1 MNNKTR
7 KRFRLAGYDYSQNG
21 AYFITIVTKNR
32 IPFFGEIRNKE
43 MLLSHIGDFVER
55 NFLIIQEK
63 LEAIKVDEY
72 VIMPDHLHLIISINK
87 TQGGSC
93 LEARTRPDS
102 HRPGIRPLQKESVSS
117 FINHL
122 KGKIK
127 RWCNEN
133 GFKDFEWHTRF
144 HDRIIRDEIS
154 YFYITRLYPKQYQQL
169 EEWEV
174 NFVPQGTK
182 LPNMQIRLQFD
193 GLIAFAPSLVFD
205 NIKEDFGGGLA

>member
-1 MNNKTR
+1 MYLRASGHAEKLNHMNNKTR
-7 KRFRLAGYDYSQNG
+7 KHFRLAGYDYSQNG

-43 MLLSHIGDFVER
+43 MFLSQIGDFVEHI
-55 NFLIIQEK
+55 FLIIQEK
-63 LEAIKVDEY
+63 LETIKVDEY

-93 LEARTRPDS
+93 LEARTRPEA

-154 YFYITRLYPKQYQQL
+154 YFYITRYIQ
-169 EEWEV
+169 
-174 NFVPQGTK
+174 N
-182 LPNMQIRLQFD
+182 
-193 GLIAFAPSLVFD
+193 
-205 NIKEDFGGGLA
+205 NINNWGKGR